1 MKQRFNSRKDIGMGI
16 FLNFMILFLL
26 FVGFGVPYLPHTKP
40 TPVIANIIVVI
51 LTTCAAIMMGTMWYN
66 TYYEIDNDTLICR
79 SGPFFKRLQISSIH
93 SISSPRK
100 LFLKQSYM
108 SLGLSFTQ
116 VVISYNTYDDISIS
130 PADFDAFVS
139 ALKLRNPN
147 IEVV

>member
-1 MKQRFNSRKDIGMGI
+1 MKERFYSKKDIAIGV
-16 FLNFMILFLL
+16 FLHFMILFLL
-26 FVGFGVPYLPHTKP
+26 FVGFGVPYLPHNKP
-40 TPVIANIIVVI
+40 IPAIPQIIVVV
-51 LTTCAAIMMGTMWYN
+51 LTTGSAIMIGAIWYN
-66 TYYEIDNDTLICR
+66 TYYEIDNEMLTCR

-116 VVISYNTYDDISIS
+116 VIISYNTYDDISIS
-130 PADFDAFVS
+130 PTDFERFVS
-139 ALKLRNPN
+139 ALKLRNPG